1 MALILSRISQELFYL
16 TNNARVEY
24 DRKMLKRDP
33 ILTKAALYHSR
44 DMAKNHYCDHINLK
58 GEDPTDRVIRLGFD
72 VNAGYYCGVGENCN
86 QISIGKVK
94 GSGFIPNTEKGIALG
109 LMKNWRKSEEHWK
122 NIIKWDYTQIGIGV
136 ATTNNKTYFAT
147 QVFYG

>member
-1 MALILSRISQELFYL
+1 MAPILSRISQELFYL
-16 TNNARVEY
+16 TNNARVKY

-58 GEDPTDRVIRLGFD
+58 GD
-72 VNAGYYCGVGENCN
+72 YCGVGENCN

-122 NIIKWDYTQIGIGV
+122 NIIRWDYTQIGTGV